1 MGRVAIRFGPAMLGL
16 SITCSFSLPIQLPRP
31 HPLAQRFQLLI
42 RDRHGFERTVPL
54 GRSITLGR
62 QSLCDVV
69 LSDSMISRNHLR
81 LENHEGRWFAEDLG
95 STHGSFYKEQ
105 PLGRM
110 EWDPGSPLRLADG
123 AYTLTLLSQ
132 IQTTSELHLQAI
144 LETAQLMA
152 QDVDLEDLLEQTL
165 DRLLDISGTDRGFI
179 MLLEEGELQIKAQ
192 RNLGKEPEGAIQ
204 LSMSSVHSVFEN
216 GDPIWILNVADDE
229 KLSSQQSI
237 LRLELKT
244 ILCLPLTL
252 QGRRIGVV
260 YLDSRRPI
268 TEPVSQES
276 FQAIV
281 SLCAIAIERTRMS
294 EQNLRS
300 EVLATVGQV
309 ASSIVH
315 DFKNGLFVL
324 RGHAELLE
332 LASSDPRVKHHAEK
346 IRDSVVRL
354 TTLSHDILEYAKV
367 QEPKRSAVELKSYLE
382 GIIEPYMPRAAE
394 SGGYLAVEG
403 DAVQIQLDPERF
415 TRVVEN
421 LVANALD
428 ALDKPQGSVILSIRR
443 VTGGAQVKVTDNGK
457 GIPKKVL
464 KRIFEPFFSFG
475 KKKGTGLGMATVR
488 KIIEEHGGTLEVL
501 SEEGKGTEVI
511 LTLLEHPMNSA
522 KTGGTDTGK
531 HPTTPTPQVGK

>member
-1 MGRVAIRFGPAMLGL
+1 M
-16 SITCSFSLPIQLPRP
+16 
-31 HPLAQRFQLLI
+31 AQRFQLLI

-81 LENHEGRWFAEDLG
+81 LEQQDGRWFAEDLG
-95 STHGSFYKEQ
+95 STHGSFHRDQ
-105 PLGRM
+105 PLGRI
-110 EWDPGSPLRLADG
+110 EWEPGTPVRLADG
-123 AYTLTLLSQ
+123 AYTLTLLAQHQS
-132 IQTTSELHLQAI
+132 TSELHLQAI

-179 MLLEEGELQIKAQ
+179 MLLEEGELHIKAQ

-204 LSMSSVHSVFEN
+204 LSMSSIHSVFEN

-229 KLSSQQSI
+229 KLSTQQSI
-237 LRLELKT
+237 LKLELKT

-281 SLCAIAIERTRMS
+281 ALCAIAIERTRMA

-324 RGHAELLE
+324 RGHAELLDM
-332 LASSDPRVKHHAEK
+332 ATTDPRVRHHAEK
-346 IRDSVVRL
+346 IRDSVRRL

-367 QEPKRSAVELKSYLE
+367 QEPKRTDLELKSYLE
-382 GIIEPYMPRAAE
+382 GIIEPFIPRAAE
-394 SGGYLAVEG
+394 AGATLAVEG
-403 DAVQIQLDPERF
+403 EAAKVQLDAERF
-415 TRVVEN
+415 TRVIEN
-421 LVANALD
+421 LVTNALD
-428 ALDKPQGSVILSIRR
+428 ALDKPNGWVKLNLRR
-443 VTGGAQVKVTDNGK
+443 VTGGVQLRVADNGK
-457 GIPKKVL
+457 GIPKKVM

-488 KIIEEHGGTLEVL
+488 KIIEEHGGTLEVQ
-501 SEEGKGTEVI
+501 SEEGTGTEVI
-511 LTLLEHPMNSA
+511 ITLLDHPVQSHSS
-522 KTGGTDTGK
+522 TGDTGK
-531 HPTTPTPQVGK
+531 HPTTPNRQVPG

>member
-1 MGRVAIRFGPAMLGL
+1 M
-16 SITCSFSLPIQLPRP
+16 
-31 HPLAQRFQLLI
+31 AQRFQLLI

-81 LENHEGRWFAEDLG
+81 LENHEGHWFAEDLG

-105 PLGRM
+105 PLGRV

-179 MLLEEGELQIKAQ
+179 MLLEEGELHIKAQ

-244 ILCLPLTL
+244 ILCMPLTL

-268 TEPVSQES
+268 TEPVSQDS

-332 LASSDPRVKHHAEK
+332 LASADPRVKHHAEK

-367 QEPKRSAVELKSYLE
+367 QEPKRAAVELKSYLE

-403 DAVQIQLDPERF
+403 EAVQIQLDPERF

-428 ALDKPQGSVILSIRR
+428 ALDKPQGSVVLSIRR
-443 VTGGAQVKVTDNGK
+443 VTGGAQMKVTDNGK

-511 LTLLEHPMNSA
+511 LTLLEHTMNAA
-522 KTGGTDTGK
+522 KTGSGDTGK